1 MSLLNAAPNYEPIAR
16 LQNEFKNTPE
26 VLEQGI
32 LPALDQIMLSQ
43 LPPGAHIL
51 ELGCG
56 SGYLAQQLNIR
67 GYKVTGIDASKSL
80 LNYAKKNAPESEF
93 ILSDIR
99 QFDLPAIFDAALA
112 NDVFHFFHSNE
123 DLKTAFKNI
132 YAALKDGGIFVFN
145 IPITDWL
152 HEAVQNNNFNI
163 VNINEQCSLI
173 ELFYYKPEERL
184 WEIKVTGFE
193 LIDKNWQRSDTVWLR
208 KDHFLEEVEST
219 LKDAGFTQFNYY
231 NTRDFGE
238 SEDIACFVCQKT
250 SLNTESGQ

>member
-1 MSLLNAAPNYEPIAR
+1 MSLLNTLPNYEPIAR

-26 VLEQGI
+26 DLLKGIIPALEQI
-32 LPALDQIMLSQ
+32 LLSQ
-43 LPPGAHIL
+43 LSAGTHIL

-67 GYKVTGIDASKSL
+67 GYKVTGIDASQGL
-80 LNYAKKNAPESEF
+80 LNYARKNAPETEF
-93 ILSDIR
+93 ILNDIR
-99 QFDLPAIFDAALA
+99 QFDSPPIFDAALA
-112 NDVFHFFHSNE
+112 NDVLHFIQNNE
-123 DLKTAFKNI
+123 DLKTVFKNV

-152 HEAVQNNNFNI
+152 HEAAQNNNFNI
-163 VNINEQCSLI
+163 ININDECSLI

-208 KDHFLEEVEST
+208 KDHFLEEVESA
-219 LKDAGFTQFNYY
+219 LKDAGFTEFNYY

-238 SEDIACFVCQKT
+238 SEDIACFVCQKA
-250 SLNTESGQ
+250 SLNTGSGE

>member
-1 MSLLNAAPNYEPIAR
+1 MSLLNALPNYDTIAS

-26 VLEQGI
+26 VLVQGI
-32 LPALDQIMLSQ
+32 LPALDQVLLSQ
-43 LPPGAHIL
+43 LFPESHIL

-67 GYKVTGIDASKSL
+67 GYKVTGIDASEGM
-80 LNYAKKNAPESEF
+80 LNHARKNAPESEF

-99 QFDLPAIFDAALA
+99 QFDLPPIFDAALA
-112 NDVFHFFHSNE
+112 NDVFHFIHNKE
-123 DLKTAFKNI
+123 DLKAAFKNV
-132 YAALKDGGIFVFN
+132 YTALKDGGVFVFN

-152 HEAVQNNNFNI
+152 HEAAQNNNFNI
-163 VNINEQCSLI
+163 VNISDRSSLI
-173 ELFYYKPEERL
+173 ELFYYKPEDRL

-208 KDHFLEEVEST
+208 KDHFLVEVESA

-238 SEDIACFVCQKT
+238 TEDIACFVCQKA
-250 SLNTESGQ
+250 SLNAGSGE